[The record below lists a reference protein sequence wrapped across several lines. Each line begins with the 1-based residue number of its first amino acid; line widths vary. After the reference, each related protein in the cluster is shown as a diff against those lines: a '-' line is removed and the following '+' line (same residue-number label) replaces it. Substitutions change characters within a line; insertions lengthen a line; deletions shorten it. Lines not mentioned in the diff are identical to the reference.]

1 MFEIPAW
8 GDDVPK
14 SDAKFM
20 RKAKKKDKK
29 PAEMETKPT
38 KPPQFEKKINTTTNN
53 LTNGT
58 RKRKLENKTPI
69 PKKGTITNNKKKK
82 LKQVKQKQQ
91 QQTKETTQIK
101 EPPQSDPI
109 PDTQNFD
116 EVLLNAKKKKFNE
129 SIQNDD
135 QEDLLFSEQ
144 KQKKTKKNA
153 KNNQNKK
160 EQTNNINVKNEK
172 CIKEIKPI
180 ENNNNIVKKKNNN
193 KLNGVVKRAEP
204 VNVKKAKLKA
214 ILENKSMR
222 SHIDITKTSNRLRE
236 RMLERFKAAQF
247 RFLNEKLYTTSG
259 SEAQK
264 LFSNDPAAFETYH
277 QGYQLQVKKWP
288 VKPLDV
294 IVKKIMKMPKSSL
307 IADMGCGE
315 AALSRRV
322 PHSVRSF
329 DLVATAPGVEACD
342 MARTPL
348 LSASVDVAVY
358 CLALMGTDLT
368 QYLIEANRVLKM
380 GGHLLIA
387 EVESRFD
394 KVEDFNKEVERLGF
408 KLKQLDRS
416 NDVFFFMEFT
426 KIRDPPVKKAKLPA
440 LTLKP
445 CLYKRR

>member
-1 MFEIPAW
+1 MFEVPAW

-29 PAEMETKPT
+29 PTEQETKAP
-38 KPPQFEKKINTTTNN
+38 KVEKINRIPTNN
-53 LTNGT
+53 LTNGP
-58 RKRKLENKTPI
+58 RKRKLENKRPD
-69 PKKGTITNNKKKK
+69 PKKKDKITNNKKQKLHNTNKK
-82 LKQVKQKQQ
+82 VQSKGR
-91 QQTKETTQIK
+91 
-101 EPPQSDPI
+101 PQCDPI

-129 SIQNDD
+129 SIKNDD
-135 QEDLLFSEQ
+135 QEDLLFSEK
-144 KQKKTKKNA
+144 KQKKIKK
-153 KNNQNKK
+153 KIVNQNSISLNSIQV
-160 EQTNNINVKNEK
+160 E
-172 CIKEIKPI
+172 
-180 ENNNNIVKKKNNN
+180 NNNIVKKKVSN
-193 KLNGVVKRAEP
+193 KLNGVVKTEP
-204 VNVKKAKLKA
+204 INAKKAKLKA
-214 ILENKSMR
+214 LLENKSMR
-222 SHIDITKTSNRLRE
+222 SHIDITKTSNSLRQ

-264 LFSNDPAAFETYH
+264 LFSNDPAAFKTYH

-294 IVKKIMKMPKSSL
+294 IVKRIMKMPKTSL

-322 PHSVRSF
+322 PQRVRSF
-329 DLVATAPGVEACD
+329 DLLAAAPGVEACD

-348 LSASVDVAVY
+348 LAAAVDVAVY

-394 KVEDFNKEVERLGF
+394 KVETFTSDVERLGF
-408 KLKQLDRS
+408 KLKQLDKN
-416 NDVFFFMEFT
+416 NDVFFFMEFI
-426 KIRDPPVKKAKLPA
+426 KVRDPPVKKAKLPA
-440 LTLKP
+440 ITLKP